1 MTVNIV
7 NIQRQG
13 NAHEQQTQIQKTLMH
28 IQTQMDKSTNKY
40 TLRDKQKRNYA
51 KSHKRMD
58 KRTNKDKYKQTT
70 TQAPTNHI
78 YTSTHTT
85 QTDQHADKHKQ
96 TQTPQ
101 KQTHT
106 QHKRTIHTSKHTFS
120 TNEPSTRT
128 NTNADKQTQ
137 QLKPTWPH
145 ALTHCR

>member
-58 KRTNKDKYKQTT
+58 KRTNKDKYKQH
-70 TQAPTNHI
+70 NHQQT
-78 YTSTHTT
+78 TSTPPHT
-85 QTDQHADKHKQ
+85 
-96 TQTPQ
+96 P
-101 KQTHT
+101 
-106 QHKRTIHTSKHTFS
+106 HKRTNTQTNTNRHKLHKSKHTLS